1 MVRPA
6 LEAAAI
12 MAREGLD
19 VAVLNARF
27 IKPLDRDLILS
38 QARASRTVLT
48 VEENAVQ
55 GGFGTALLELLEEE
69 GVTGVAISCLGYPDS
84 YIEQGEQPELRSAY
98 GLDAAGIAAAFRS
111 LAGGQSR
118 LPGADR
124 SVRHDL

>member
-1 MVRPA
+1 
-6 LEAAAI
+6 
-12 MAREGLD
+12 
-19 VAVLNARF
+19 
-27 IKPLDRDLILS
+27 
-38 QARASRTVLT
+38 

-69 GVTGVAISCLGYPDS
+69 GMTGVAIRCLGYPDS

-111 LAGGQSR
+111 LAGTSR
-118 LPGADR
+118 GPGADR